1 MTKKYLILP
10 LPLTLHGANKGE
22 MIMGKEKAKILKP
35 KTTGMDIFY
44 RIVMALAALAV
55 PIAAVFCKLIHF
67 IVESDLFALIAEL
80 QGNTE
85 DTGATEDKFSIYY
98 VWKTFG
104 DGIRNAGA
112 DGSGNVWE
120 SVSEIH
126 APIIATLVF
135 FAIAIV
141 IALVIFFFSCFSNKK
156 KIPLALSA
164 AGIVSVI
171 CMYIS
176 FNAVASPIVAGDISL
191 GVFFESSIVSAIL
204 PYIASFSLLRL
215 SDAFFVMLFL
225 YIGMAV
231 WAGANIIINLDDAP
245 KTPKK
250 SNK

>member
-1 MTKKYLILP
+1 MGQVKEKT
-10 LPLTLHGANKGE
+10 T
-22 MIMGKEKAKILKP
+22 MGKDKTKALKP

-44 RIVMALAALAV
+44 RIVMALAAVAV
-55 PIAAVFCKLIHF
+55 PISAFFCKLVHF
-67 IVESDLFALIAEL
+67 IVESDLFALLAKL

-104 DGIRNAGA
+104 DEIKNAGTG
-112 DGSGNVWE
+112 DIGKVWE

-135 FAIAIV
+135 FALAIV
-141 IALVIFFFSCFSNKK
+141 IALVIFFFACFSNKK

-164 AGIVSVI
+164 AGIASVV

-176 FNAVASPIVAGDISL
+176 FNAVASPILSGDISL
-191 GVFFESSIVSAIL
+191 GVFFESAIVSAIL

-215 SDAFFVMLFL
+215 SDAFYVMLFL

-231 WAGANIIINLDDAP
+231 WSGAHIIINLDDTPKAP
-245 KTPKK
+245 KKIK
-250 SNK
+250 

>member
-1 MTKKYLILP
+1 MGQVKEKT
-10 LPLTLHGANKGE
+10 T
-22 MIMGKEKAKILKP
+22 MGKDKTKALKP

-44 RIVMALAALAV
+44 RIVMALAAVAV
-55 PIAAVFCKLIHF
+55 PISAFFCKLVHF
-67 IVESDLFALIAEL
+67 IVESDLFALLAKL

-104 DGIRNAGA
+104 DEIKNAGTG
-112 DGSGNVWE
+112 DSGKVWE

-135 FAIAIV
+135 FALAIV
-141 IALVIFFFSCFSNKK
+141 IALVIFFFACFSNKK

-164 AGIVSVI
+164 AGIVSVV

-176 FNAVASPIVAGDISL
+176 FNAVASPILSGDISL
-191 GVFFESSIVSAIL
+191 GVFFESAIVSAIL

-215 SDAFFVMLFL
+215 SDAFYVMLFL

-231 WAGANIIINLDDAP
+231 WSGAHIIINLDNTPKAP
-245 KTPKK
+245 KKIK
-250 SNK
+250 